1 MNRGSH
7 PLVRVAV
14 LAALLLGVALAQVDD
29 AYMERYE
36 IAIDNLQ
43 RSVAALPSDAV
54 QARVD
59 LDAAFSV
66 LRTMSRDTAAGPF
79 ASALER
85 VVERARVA
93 IGIASQDDLAVQV
106 AVLEGGFQRLVYDS
120 ALRAASDGDV
130 ALARARLVRLSTDL
144 GMSQADRDAIADTS
158 GSLAALRFDF
168 EAGVAD
174 VVGTR
179 LAVAEELLSSSTG
192 GAYRALA
199 RAYGAFLLVQ
209 DSPRADA
216 SLNQRFVDAAQG
228 LVDEELE
235 AGAAALRDARS
246 QIGGL
251 ESAARARQGA
261 TAATTPAP
269 APSDLPSAPPS
280 ETADITVPADA
291 TDTVEPSTAPVVS
304 DTDGETDTPAAE
316 PLEALDDPA
325 LLSADA
331 LAELRAQ
338 IAAEVEEELRAE
350 RLTAL
355 EDELAAL
362 GVSMLVRGERAEALL
377 DAGFD
382 TLAQAYDAVAAR
394 LIESSAAIQ
403 RGDASAASSAM
414 RAAAQGYQT
423 HLGPL
428 VRLRSISADADTGL
442 TLELLADEPGLRA
455 SDVTVAA
462 AQLEAAWS
470 ALYGVETEP
479 ALLTGARQTLGL
491 WHGLPR
497 TIVLLVVGLLAL
509 VPLVLANIAFGGGNR
524 NWQLVGVAMFLLL
537 LPVLF
542 EGLVGLAVLLAEVAG
557 VELLL
562 PLAAL
567 SPFTSLVGQVV
578 WLAVTLLAVVLSIRG
593 LYGICAQFGLVGR
606 KGGGA
611 PGQRATTSTRATRTS
626 TTKTESIDWDDD

>member
-43 RSVAALPSDAV
+43 RSVAALPTDAV

-66 LRTMSRDTAAGPF
+66 LRTMSRDTAVGPF

-93 IGIASQDDLAVQV
+93 IGNASQDDLAVQV

-130 ALARARLVRLSTDL
+130 ALARARLLRLSNDL
-144 GMSQADRDAIADTS
+144 GMSQADRDAIADTNS
-158 GSLAALRFDF
+158 SLGELRFDF

-174 VVGTR
+174 VAGTR
-179 LAVAEELLSSSTG
+179 LAVAEELLSSSAG

-216 SLNQRFVDAAQG
+216 GLNQRFVDAAQG

-235 AGAAALRDARS
+235 AGAVALRDARA
-246 QIGGL
+246 QIGAL
-251 ESAARARQGA
+251 ENAARARQGA
-261 TAATTPAP
+261 AATTTPTAL
-269 APSDLPSAPPS
+269 PSDLPSTPTS
-280 ETADITVPADA
+280 ETPDVIIPGDGP
-291 TDTVEPSTAPVVS
+291 DTVEPSAEPATPDIDGES
-304 DTDGETDTPAAE
+304 DTSAAE
-316 PLEALDDPA
+316 APEALDDPA

-338 IAAEVEEELRAE
+338 IAAEVEEELRAQ
-350 RLTAL
+350 RLAAL

-362 GVSMLVRGERAEALL
+362 GVNMIVRSERAEALL
-377 DAGFD
+377 DAGFA
-382 TLAQAYDAVAAR
+382 TLAQAHDAVAAR

-414 RAAAQGYQT
+414 GAAARSYQT
-423 HLGPL
+423 HLAPL
-428 VRLRSISADADTGL
+428 VRLRSIAADADTAL

-462 AQLEAAWS
+462 AQLDAAWA
-470 ALYGVETEP
+470 ALYGAESEP
-479 ALLTGARQTLGL
+479 PLLTGARQTLGL

-497 TIVLLVVGLLAL
+497 TIVLLAVGLLAL
-509 VPLVLANIAFGGGNR
+509 VPLVLSNIAFGGGNR
-524 NWQLVGVAMFLLL
+524 NWQLVGMAMFLLL

-542 EGLVGLAVLLAEVAG
+542 EGLVGLAVLLAAFTG

-578 WLAVTLLAVVLSIRG
+578 WLTVTLLAVILAIRG

-606 KGGGA
+606 RSGA
-611 PGQRATTSTRATRTS
+611 AAAQRGTTSTRATRTS
-626 TTKTESIDWDDD
+626 ATKTDSIDWDDD